1 MGKEKKKGKK
11 MEKGVLI
18 KKFPWEGGRILQNA
32 TIMAEPSSVG
42 GVRGTLGEFV
52 TTECIMF
59 SLVLSIGL
67 FDWSQLEIPLE
78 TCKLGGFN
86 YSWSTVVISLLYTLS
101 LSAFLYKDL
110 YILGDA
116 KVQAVQ
122 LQSTQ
127 DYTVHRGTYIAHS
140 KHPTM

>member
-1 MGKEKKKGKK
+1 MG
-11 MEKGVLI
+11 
-18 KKFPWEGGRILQNA
+18 GGPHTPERDNHGRTVVSGWSPRNSWRIRDYRVYHVQFG
-32 TIMAEPSSVG
+32 P
-42 GVRGTLGEFV
+42 
-52 TTECIMF
+52 
-59 SLVLSIGL
+59 
-67 FDWSQLEIPLE
+67 FDWTQLEIPLE
-78 TCKLGGFN
+78 TCKLGSFN

-110 YILGDA
+110 YILGNF

-127 DYTVHRGTYIAHS
+127 YYPVHRGTYIAHS